1 MHGMFQTTVQ
11 YKIFNL
17 HIPNNFKSNI
27 TILENTYVKQP
38 INVNKRLWSNFFGDA
53 LQTTNY
59 MQFKKKPSIKLNTES
74 HLYSLVYKMHVSK
87 NEFVVFQKRDAY
99 IIDLFI
105 SGYCIFRD
113 QCQKPLIGC
122 VLRFVV
128 RLF

>member
-1 MHGMFQTTVQ
+1 MKIKD
-11 YKIFNL
+11 YKAIFL
-17 HIPNNFKSNI
+17 VM
-27 TILENTYVKQP
+27 LYKQP
-38 INVNKRLWSNFFGDA
+38 ITCNL
-53 LQTTNY
+53 
-59 MQFKKKPSIKLNTES
+59 KKPSIKLNTES
-74 HLYSLVYKMHVSK
+74 HLYSLVYKMHVSR
-87 NEFVVFQKRDAY
+87 NGFVVFQKRDAY